1 MSGDP
6 LILYIPGLLP
16 KPKAATHRDALLRC
30 LLAGVRR
37 IDGDVARMIEAKD
50 HHFDIVSWT
59 YNFYGV
65 HRNFAIDAN
74 AVDAVI
80 AQPQPTQRDID
91 EAFSWRRRLARRIF
105 LLGDL
110 LPLLIPH
117 IANERLE
124 LHLRDLRR
132 YARNRN
138 GIAEHVRQML
148 KTLLRAA
155 AEAQRPV
162 LLLAHSMGSVIAY
175 DALWQMSH
183 SDGDKLRIDL
193 LLTMGSPLG
202 QRYIQRRLQGHR
214 ESGSRRY
221 PDNIRRWI
229 NLTAVGDLTAIDP
242 VLSDDFAAMI
252 DLGLVEGID
261 DRELHNY
268 FRLAGELNVH
278 AEYGYLV
285 HAETAKIVTEWWQSA
300 VQISR

>member
-37 IDGDVARMIEAKD
+37 IDGDVARTIEAKD
-50 HHFDIVSWT
+50 HRFDIVSWT

-80 AQPQPTQRDID
+80 AQQQPTQQDID
-91 EAFSWRRRLARRIF
+91 EASSWRRRLARRIF

-155 AEAQRPV
+155 AEARRPV

-221 PDNIRRWI
+221 PGNIRRWI

-252 DLGLVEGID
+252 DLGLVDGID

-268 FRLAGELNVH
+268 FRLAGKLNVH

-285 HAETAKIVTEWWQSA
+285 NAETAKIVTEWWQS
-300 VQISR
+300 VTNKM

>member
-1 MSGDP
+1 MSDDP

-37 IDGDVARMIEAKD
+37 IDGDVARAIGAKD
-50 HHFDIVSWT
+50 HRFDIVSWT

-80 AQPQPTQRDID
+80 AQQQPTQRDID
-91 EAFSWRRRLARRIF
+91 EASSWRRRLARRIF

-148 KTLLRAA
+148 KILLRAA

-183 SDGDKLRIDL
+183 SDGDKLHIDL

-268 FRLAGELNVH
+268 FRLVGELNVH

-285 HAETAKIVTEWWQSA
+285 HAETAKIVTEWWQS
-300 VQISR
+300 VTDRP

>member
-37 IDGDVARMIEAKD
+37 IDGDVARTIEAKD
-50 HHFDIVSWT
+50 HRFDIVSWT

-80 AQPQPTQRDID
+80 AQQHPTQQDID
-91 EAFSWRRRLARRIF
+91 EASSWRRRLARRIF

-155 AEAQRPV
+155 AEARRPV

-221 PDNIRRWI
+221 PGNIRRWI
-229 NLTAVGDLTAIDP
+229 NLRDVGDLTAIDP
-242 VLSDDFAAMI
+242 VLSVDFAAMI
-252 DLGLVEGID
+252 GLGRGAGIEA
-261 DRELHNY
+261 RGLYNY
-268 FRLAGELNVH
+268 FRLAGKLNVH

-285 HAETAKIVTEWWQSA
+285 NAETAKIVTEWWQS
-300 VQISR
+300 VTNKM